1 MVMGIALGP
10 VAANFLNSEKW
21 GSAEPGQTNEITLVR
36 VPLLP
41 LSYVSG

>member
-21 GSAEPGQTNEITLVR
+21 GSAVEGQTNEITLVR
-36 VPLLP
+36 VPRSS
-41 LSYVSG
+41 LSYVPG